1 MPLVSDV
8 THKPVMLKEVLDI
21 LQPKPGGRYID
32 CTIGDGGHSKAILE
46 KSSPDGIL
54 VGIDRDPISIE
65 RSRIN
70 LAQYKDRIILVQ
82 GNFSSLCS
90 LVGSTNIDKFDGI
103 LFDLGVSSVQL
114 ATQDRGFSFNIDGP
128 LDMRMDMSIP
138 ITAHQIVNSYSLE
151 KLFDIFWNFGEER
164 YSRVIAK
171 AIVDYRKKK
180 EISSSKEL
188 ADLIS
193 KVVKRRGRIHPAT
206 KVFMALRIYINR
218 ELENLR
224 EAIPQAISLLAPGGR
239 LCIISY
245 HSLEDRIVKNMF
257 KESGEKVITQSPI
270 KLTREELI
278 SNRRARSARL
288 RGLEKYG

>member
-114 ATQDRGFSFNIDGP
+114 ATPDRGFSFNIDGP

-224 EAIPQAISLLAPGGR
+224 EAIPQAISLLVPGGR

>member
-114 ATQDRGFSFNIDGP
+114 ATPDRGFSFNIDGP

>member
-90 LVGSTNIDKFDGI
+90 LVGPTNIDKFDGI

-114 ATQDRGFSFNIDGP
+114 ATPDRGFSFNIDGP